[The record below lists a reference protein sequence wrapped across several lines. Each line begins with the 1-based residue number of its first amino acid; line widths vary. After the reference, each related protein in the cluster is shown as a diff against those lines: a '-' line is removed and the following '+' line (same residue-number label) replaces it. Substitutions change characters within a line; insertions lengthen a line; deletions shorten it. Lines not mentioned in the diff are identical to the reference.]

1 MLLLRFAAAK
11 ARIFFDS
18 TKILVLFLLV
28 LISSFHL
35 VGKFFFRIFATL
47 NMKRTIHH
55 ILLTSV
61 VLLGLASDGRQ
72 VQAQKTSD
80 DYVLVFSDEFN
91 LPNGSQP
98 DPTKWVRSQ
107 RNPSIWARWISPS
120 KKVVYIKS
128 GHLVCRSIPNK
139 SELADTARML
149 TGAVESLGKFAFRYG
164 KVEVRMKTNLLQGN
178 FPAVWLKSVDQ
189 SSDSRY
195 GEIDIVEMFGNKK
208 QSHHTIHTH
217 QTYTLKTRKPTE
229 FIRKINVSRWHVY
242 GMEWTPDYVLWT
254 VDGKV
259 VGRYQKSNLYEDIRD
274 GQWTFDREY
283 YLRLNQSVGN
293 GSHLH
298 FTPLLNKVYETHFD
312 WIRVYQ
318 KP

>member
-1 MLLLRFAAAK
+1 MYLC
-11 ARIFFDS
+11 I
-18 TKILVLFLLV
+18 
-28 LISSFHL
+28 
-35 VGKFFFRIFATL
+35 L
-47 NMKRTIHH
+47 NMKQLLHH

-61 VLLGLASDGRQ
+61 VLLGMTSDTGQ
-72 VQAQKTSD
+72 IQAQKVAD
-80 DYVLVFSDEFN
+80 DYVLVFSDEFDQ
-91 LPNGSQP
+91 PDGSQP

-120 KKVVYIKS
+120 RDVVFIRN
-128 GHLVCRSIPNK
+128 GQLVCRSIPNRN
-139 SELADTARML
+139 EPGDTARML
-149 TGAVESLGKFAFRYG
+149 TGAVESLGKFAFCYG

-178 FPAVWLKSVDQ
+178 FPAVWLKPVDQ
-189 SSDSRY
+189 TSDPRY
-195 GEIDIVEMFGNKK
+195 GEIDIVEMFGNRK

-242 GMEWTPDYVLWT
+242 GMEWTPDYVVWT

-259 VGRYQKSNLYEDIRD
+259 VGRYQKSNLSEDLRD

-293 GSHLH
+293 GSHPH
-298 FTPLLNKVYETHFD
+298 FTPLLYKVYETCFD

-318 KP
+318 KR